1 VKKWTKADK
10 AFIFQLSSK
19 TVHAFFKDGSEV
31 VVSPVDKT
39 VSFAT
44 KSGRITTV
52 LLSDATEPELKKR
65 IKYIKQ
71 C

>member
-1 VKKWTKADK
+1 M
-10 AFIFQLSSK
+10 
-19 TVHAFFKDGSEV
+19 HAFFRDGSEV

-44 KSGRITTV
+44 KSGRISTV